1 MAAEQEKLTLK
12 SLMKAIRDSN
22 DELTSHINKKTTDI
36 QSSLTKIELS
46 LSTLAEQVDEM
57 QNRIGANEDN
67 LRDTCARIEKMEK
80 EIMFLKNKT
89 DDLENRSRRSNIKII
104 NIPEKSEGSD
114 TVGYL
119 ESLIPQLLGNDNFS
133 SPITLERA
141 HRIGR
146 PSDRTRPII
155 AKFLNYREKDKV
167 LRFARE
173 KGAVYLN
180 DKRISF
186 YPDYSVEI
194 QRKINGFNDVKKKL
208 REKNIEYAI
217 RYPAKLRVRH
227 LGGFKL
233 FSTPPEVEAFLT
245 ELDKV

>member
-22 DELTSHINKKTTDI
+22 DELTFHINKTTDI
-36 QSSLTKIELS
+36 QSSLTKIDLS

-67 LRDTCARIEKMEK
+67 LRDTCARIEK
-80 EIMFLKNKT
+80 EIIFLKDKT
-89 DDLENRSRRSNIKII
+89 DDLEHRSRRSNIKII

-119 ESLIPQLLGNDNFS
+119 ESLIPQLLGNDNFP

-141 HRIGR
+141 HRIRR
-146 PSDRTRPII
+146 PSDRTGPII

-194 QRKINGFNDVKKKL
+194 QHKINGCNDVKKKL
-208 REKNIEYAI
+208 QEKNIEYAI

-233 FSTPPEVEAFLT
+233 FSTPPEVQVFLT